1 MPSALEQS
9 LFRTLAYCAYNDFT
23 VTSLELWKWCDAP
36 ETSVAE
42 IESAL
47 TSSTWLKEQGLQTSS
62 GFFGL
67 GDVAIWR
74 QERVHRVTD
83 ALRKSRR
90 ANRFVRFAAWLP
102 WVRMVAICNSLAHS
116 FTNERSDIDLFIV
129 TQRGRIWST
138 RLMLTGILSILRLRP
153 GEAKRDPIC
162 LSFFAAEDALD
173 LSSMKIGA
181 EDPYLAMWL
190 ESLTPII
197 DRDEILAKLHA
208 TNRWIRPSLPH
219 AQPIER
225 ASAYRI
231 TARRSLPDL
240 PFLER
245 FAERLQR
252 ARFPQKLRSM
262 MNMDTRVIVTDSVL
276 KFHDNDRRQAIL
288 EAWKERCSAANL

>member
-1 MPSALEQS
+1 MPSALEKSVFQ
-9 LFRTLAYCAYNDFT
+9 TLAYCAYNDFP

-36 ETSVAE
+36 ETSIAE
-42 IESAL
+42 IELLLSSSA
-47 TSSTWLKEQGLQTSS
+47 WLKEQGVQSS
-62 GFFGL
+62 NGFYGL
-67 GDVAIWR
+67 GDVATWR
-74 QERVHRVTD
+74 QERIHRVTD

-90 ANRFVRFAAWLP
+90 ALRFVRFAAWLP

-116 FTNERSDIDLFIV
+116 FTNEESDIDLFIV

-138 RLMLTGILSILRLRP
+138 RLILTGILSIIRLRP
-153 GEAKRDPIC
+153 DEAKRDPIC

-190 ESLTPII
+190 ESLTPVL
-197 DRDEILAKLHA
+197 DRDDILTKLHA
-208 TNRWIRPSLPH
+208 TNRWIRPSLPRS
-219 AQPIER
+219 QPIER
-225 ASAYRI
+225 TSAYRL
-231 TARRSLPDL
+231 ASSASLPDF
-240 PFLER
+240 PFLES

-252 ARFPQKLRSM
+252 ARFPAKLRAM

-288 EAWKERCSAANL
+288 EAWKQKCSAANV

>member
-1 MPSALEQS
+1 MPTALEKSVFQ
-9 LFRTLAYCAYNDFT
+9 TLAYCAYNDFP

-36 ETSVAE
+36 ETSIAE
-42 IESAL
+42 IEALLPSSA
-47 TSSTWLKEQGLQTSS
+47 WLKEQGLQSS
-62 GFFGL
+62 NGFYGL
-67 GDVAIWR
+67 GDVSAWR
-74 QERVHRVTD
+74 RERIQRVTD

-90 ANRFVRFAAWLP
+90 AHRFVRFAAWFP

-116 FTNERSDIDLFIV
+116 FTNDQSDIDLFIV

-138 RLMLTGILSILRLRP
+138 RLILTGILSILRLRP

-190 ESLTPII
+190 ESLTPVL
-197 DRDEILAKLHA
+197 DRDGILTKLHA
-208 TNRWIRPSLPH
+208 TNRWIRPSLPRS
-219 AQPIER
+219 QPIER
-225 ASAYRI
+225 TSSYRLASSA
-231 TARRSLPDL
+231 SLPDF
-240 PFLER
+240 PFLEG

-252 ARFPQKLRSM
+252 ARFPAKLRGM

-288 EAWKERCSAANL
+288 EAWKQKCSAANV

>member
-1 MPSALEQS
+1 MPSALEKSVFQA
-9 LFRTLAYCAYNDFT
+9 LAYCAYNDFP
-23 VTSLELWKWCDAP
+23 VTSLEIWKWCDAP
-36 ETSVAE
+36 EASIAE
-42 IESAL
+42 VEALLASSA
-47 TSSTWLKEQGLQTSS
+47 WLQEQGLQSS
-62 GFFGL
+62 GGFYGL
-67 GDVAIWR
+67 GDVAAWR
-74 QERVHRVTD
+74 QERIHRVTD
-83 ALRKSRR
+83 ALRKSRL
-90 ANRFVRFAAWLP
+90 AYRFVRFAAWLP

-116 FTNERSDIDLFIV
+116 FTNEHSDIDLFIV

-138 RLMLTGILSILRLRP
+138 RFILTGILSIFRLRP

-181 EDPYLAMWL
+181 EDPYLTMWL
-190 ESLTPII
+190 ESLAPII
-197 DRDEILAKLHA
+197 DRDDILTKLHA
-208 TNRWIRPSLPH
+208 TNRWIRPSLPRS
-219 AQPIER
+219 QPIER

-231 TARRSLPDL
+231 ASHASLPDI

-252 ARFPQKLRSM
+252 ARFPAKLRAM

-288 EAWKERCSAANL
+288 EAWKQKCSATNL